1 MTMAGC
7 LLAAAA
13 GEAPEPSLPDAQ
25 EAAARAAGGSEAQDA
40 ARLARARSAHWAPQ
54 LRAQGG
60 GREDEKLRAGEYRL
74 APIRE
79 QDVGAGRTWSLML
92 TWDFSQV
99 LFAREETQL
108 ALAHAHLARLRREA
122 AEKAAELW
130 IERQQARAVWLASRT
145 REACQSMLQLTAQ
158 LDAVTAGLFQEA
170 VEREAAACAEGG
182 RP

>member
-1 MTMAGC
+1 MQHSAPGMGGPGFGPLRSNLGMPGCPRNWEPWAIHAERPGTRTAKAPLDGPVLDAEGGRLAAWVTMAGC

-92 TWDFSQV
+92 PW
-99 LFAREETQL
+99 
-108 ALAHAHLARLRREA
+108 
-122 AEKAAELW
+122 
-130 IERQQARAVWLASRT
+130 
-145 REACQSMLQLTAQ
+145 
-158 LDAVTAGLFQEA
+158 G
-170 VEREAAACAEGG
+170 
-182 RP
+182 